1 MTQPANPADDKAT
14 REYRAGV
21 GYALAAFFFWGVA
34 PIYFKWVQSV
44 PAVEVLA
51 HRIIWSVLFLLV
63 LIAAQ
68 RRWRELITA
77 IRTPGTVRML
87 MMSASFITVNW
98 GLFIYAIQQDDI
110 LQTSLGY
117 YINPLVNVLFGMIFF
132 GERLRRLQW
141 LAVLLAAAG
150 TLVLALGADELP
162 WIAIVLAVCFAFYGV
177 IRKKVAVPAFSGLLI
192 ETTLLLPVALGYLL
206 WLAAQNAGA
215 FGTGWSISLLLMLAG
230 VVTTLPLLWFT
241 SAAVRLPLSLLG
253 FFQYIAPTVAF
264 VLAVFV
270 YGETFTMAHAVTF
283 ACIWLAIILF
293 SLDSWLARKRAL
305 VWRAVEQQK
314 QV

>member
-1 MTQPANPADDKAT
+1 MTQPAIPATDNDT

-51 HRIIWSVLFLLV
+51 HRIIWAVVFLLA
-63 LIAAQ
+63 LIAVQ
-68 RRWRELITA
+68 RRWQELIAA
-77 IRTPGTVRML
+77 IRTPGTVPML
-87 MMSASFITVNW
+87 MVSASFITVNW

-117 YINPLVNVLFGMIFF
+117 YINPLVNVLFGMLFF

-141 LAVLLAAAG
+141 LAVVLAAGG
-150 TLVLALGADELP
+150 TLVLALGADSVP
-162 WIAIVLAVCFAFYGV
+162 WIALTLAVCFAFYGV
-177 IRKKVAVPAFSGLLI
+177 IRKKVAVAAFSGLLI
-192 ETTLLLPVALGYLL
+192 ETTLLLPIALGYLL
-206 WLAAQNAGA
+206 WLGSQNNGA

-253 FFQYIAPTVAF
+253 FFQYIAPSVAF

-270 YGETFTMAHAVTF
+270 YDETFTMAHAATF
-283 ACIWLAIILF
+283 TCIWLAIILF
-293 SLDSWLARKRAL
+293 SVDSWIARKRAL
-305 VWRAVEQQK
+305 VWRDVEQRRT
-314 QV
+314 